1 MNYSTET
8 KLVQE
13 LYPKLE
19 ETVLKDY
26 YSPFL
31 RREMKDEYSTLTET
45 DLKMDKLITQNIK
58 SVFPKDQVLSE
69 EASFTKIDWTKR
81 VWVLDPICGT
91 SNFASG
97 VMSFTTN
104 IVLVENKRPVLALVV
119 DYPNRTYLFASQ
131 DKPGVYVKNAKTNNR
146 LLLDTKTLI
155 SVDYGYL
162 PQKGTAQEINQV
174 ANIVANLIRDK
185 YWVITLSTSLSFS
198 YAAIARYAAFLVTY
212 TYPWDN
218 IAACYLM
225 EKNGGIVTDFS
236 GNPWQLDSKYLV
248 GSLDKKTHQYLLN
261 TIKSHWGK

>member
-31 RREMKDEYSTLTET
+31 RRKMKDEYSTLTET
-45 DLKMDKLITQNIK
+45 DLKMDKLITQSIK
-58 SVFPKDQVLSE
+58 SAFPKDQVLSE
-69 EASFTKIDWTKR
+69 EAAFTKVDWTKR
-81 VWVLDPICGT
+81 VWILDPICGT

-104 IVLVENKRPVLALVV
+104 IVLVENKKPVLALVA

-131 DKPGVYVKNAKTNNR
+131 DQPGVYIKDTKASNQ

-162 PQKGTAQEINQV
+162 PQKATPQKIGQI
-174 ANIVANLIRDK
+174 ANIVADLIKDK

-218 IAACYLM
+218 VAACYFM
-225 EKNGGIVTDFS
+225 EKNGGIVTDFG

-248 GSLDKKTHQYLLN
+248 GSVDKKIHQYLMKVIN
-261 TIKSHWGK
+261 QYWKD